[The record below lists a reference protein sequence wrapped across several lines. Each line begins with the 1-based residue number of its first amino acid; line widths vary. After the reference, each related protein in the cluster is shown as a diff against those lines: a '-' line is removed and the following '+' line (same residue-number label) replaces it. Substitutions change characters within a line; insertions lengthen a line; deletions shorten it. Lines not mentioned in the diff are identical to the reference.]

1 MPEAVDIDLL
11 RGRMPQPM
19 FVFVFRVQQIILH
32 LFFWKCSPQMRTVL
46 DFLIFIW
53 KQESHIR
60 KPRKARDICSS
71 IAIGDFIRLSS
82 TSDESVSFQSD
93 IYPLF
98 EQRCF
103 ACHGRMRQICRISG

>member
-60 KPRKARDICSS
+60 KPRKAPDIWLLLRHRGTLCVAS
-71 IAIGDFIRLSS
+71 
-82 TSDESVSFQSD
+82 
-93 IYPLF
+93 
-98 EQRCF
+98 
-103 ACHGRMRQICRISG
+103 ACDVKA